1 MLDQIIFLVLWLF
14 LSPRWGKARSDVWIS
29 SAWEKHCT
37 ATECQQD
44 CVPALCSLAL
54 SCSHPMWFTIA
65 WIYCGVPCII
75 PFWLFVFQ
83 LGTFF
88 LYHMWFDTVWKWYA
102 ALHDGGPNLLAFDA
116 HSDDL
121 MCGMSS
127 LWYLVLVL
135 GLGCNPRFL
144 TWFAWLE
151 QIFGS
156 FVWVWLQRLQQLA
169 GGPWPIER

>member
-1 MLDQIIFLVLWLF
+1 MIVEGRQDLMSGFLQ
-14 LSPRWGKARSDVWIS
+14 PERSI
-29 SAWEKHCT
+29 
-37 ATECQQD
+37 ECQQD

-65 WIYCGVPCII
+65 WIYRGVPCII

-88 LYHMWFDTVWKWYA
+88 LYHMWFDTMWKWCN
-102 ALHDGGPNLLAFDA
+102 ALRDGGPNLLAFDA

-121 MCGMSS
+121 MCGMSC

-135 GLGCNPRFL
+135 GLGCNPLFL

-156 FVWVWLQRLQQLA
+156 FVWIWLQRLQQIT